1 MYERYCKLRD
11 SKGLNDAEVA
21 KYGGFPKST
30 FQIGKKEKAVQNCL
44 SW

>member
-30 FQIGKKEKAVQNCL
+30 FSDWKKEKAVQNYL

>member
-11 SKGLNDAEVA
+11 SKGLNDSEVA

-30 FQIGKKEKAVQNCL
+30 FSDWKKEKAVQNCL